1 MKKSL
6 YIPQPID
13 TQKVELSDEL
23 WAISEKLAKH
33 VHEVWA
39 KRRIEQGWTMEP
51 IRDEIKKQT
60 PCLIPYEELSEEE
73 KDHDRYTSQETL
85 RLLIKLGYR
94 IVRVKTFEQE
104 WW

>member
-6 YIPQPID
+6 YVPQPIE
-13 TQKVELSDEL
+13 TQDVELSDEL
-23 WAISEKLAKH
+23 LAISEKLAKH

-39 KRRIEQGWTMEP
+39 KRRIEQGWTRGP

-73 KDHDRYTSQETL
+73 KDYDRYTSQETL

-104 WW
+104 

>member
-1 MKKSL
+1 MKRCL

-13 TQKVELSDEL
+13 THEVELSDEL
-23 WAISEKLAKH
+23 REFSEKLAKH

-39 KRRIEQGWTMEP
+39 QKRIEQGWTRGP

-73 KDHDRYTSQETL
+73 KDYDRNTSQETL

-94 IVRVKTFEQE
+94 IVRVETFKQE
-104 WW
+104 

>member
-1 MKKSL
+1 
-6 YIPQPID
+6 
-13 TQKVELSDEL
+13 
-23 WAISEKLAKH
+23 
-33 VHEVWA
+33 
-39 KRRIEQGWTMEP
+39 MEP

-104 WW
+104 

>member
-1 MKKSL
+1 MKKSS

-13 TQKVELSDEL
+13 THEVDLSDEL
-23 WAISEKLAKH
+23 WEISEKLAKH

-39 KRRIEQGWTMEP
+39 KRRIEQGWIRGP

-73 KDHDRYTSQETL
+73 KDYDRYTSQETL
-85 RLLIKLGYR
+85 RLLIKLGYH
-94 IVRVKTFEQE
+94 IVRPKSSEQE
-104 WW
+104 